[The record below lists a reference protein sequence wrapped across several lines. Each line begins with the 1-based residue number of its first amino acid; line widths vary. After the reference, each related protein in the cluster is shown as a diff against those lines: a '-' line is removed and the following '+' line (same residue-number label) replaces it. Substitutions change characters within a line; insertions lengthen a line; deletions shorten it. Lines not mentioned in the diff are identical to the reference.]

1 VRAVPSY
8 DGAGG
13 AVVRLE
19 GRLDAEGALELED
32 ILAQFLREGV
42 RTATVDMSRVSYM
55 STPALHVL
63 ARGGHEFATVKGELR
78 VAGPSEAIQR
88 QFDAADLTKS
98 LVLGVEVP
106 KRTMGRHSSG
116 GLNSLRG
123 TSEWRVA
130 GKLEL
135 ILHGLY
141 ESAARNPG
149 ASLTCRVHGDPAWLE
164 HGGVRSETA
173 STVRI
178 GEETFG
184 LGIGAIGQQFAEAGP
199 RMGELIAAAGVVA
212 YQPTEGASVPDYLI
226 GTAEQP
232 APAVLGSGLTCHGG
246 FETLSRFTKRP
257 AGQPVPLSELARVCL
272 DHTSSPTAGV
282 VMLVEV
288 AGLVGARLR
297 RSPGDPARPVRLS
310 MPEVRD
316 AFSITPERVHEGTV
330 AVVAGVVSRSPDA
343 RLAPFLR
350 PVGMSADLVGHFHA
364 AVFEFRPVP
373 LRTVALRP
381 LMTKY
386 FSQQPLRT
394 VMHLLHDDRGAV
406 GAGESG
412 FYRGICWVSPITAIE
427 GGA

>member
-1 VRAVPSY
+1 MRAVPSY

-19 GRLDAEGALELED
+19 GRLDGEGALALED

-42 RTATVDMSRVSYM
+42 RTATIDLSRVSYM
-55 STPALHVL
+55 STPALRVL

-78 VAGPSEAIQR
+78 VATPSEAILKQL
-88 QFDAADLTKS
+88 DSADLTRS
-98 LVLGVEVP
+98 LVLGAEVP
-106 KRTMGRHSSG
+106 RPPTGRHSLG
-116 GLNSLRG
+116 GLGSLRG

-130 GKLEL
+130 GKLAL
-135 ILHGLY
+135 LHGLY

-149 ASLTCRVHGDPAWLE
+149 ASLTCRVQGDPEWLE
-164 HGGVRSETA
+164 RGAIDPQRAT
-173 STVRI
+173 TVRL
-178 GEETFG
+178 GEDAFG
-184 LGIGAIGQQFAEAGP
+184 LGIGAIGGQFTEAAP

-212 YQPTEGASVPDYLI
+212 YQPTEGDSVPDYLI
-226 GTAEQP
+226 STAEQP
-232 APAVLGSGLTCHGG
+232 ASAVLGSGLVCEGG
-246 FETLSRFTKRP
+246 FETLSRFTRRP

-272 DHTSSPTAGV
+272 DHSSAATAGV

-297 RSPGDPARPVRLS
+297 RAPADPARPVHFT

-316 AFSITPERVHEGTV
+316 WFSITPERVHEDTV
-330 AVVAGVVSRSPDA
+330 AAVAGIVSRQPDP
-343 RLAPFLR
+343 RLAPLLR
-350 PVGMSADLVGHFHA
+350 PVGLSSDLVGHFHA

-386 FSQQPLRT
+386 FSQQPLRA
-394 VMHLLHDDRGAV
+394 VMHLLQDDRGPV
-406 GAGESG
+406 GAGESA
-412 FYRGICWVSPITAIE
+412 FQRGICWVSPITAIE
-427 GGA
+427 EGG

>member
-78 VAGPSEAIQR
+78 VAGPNEAIQQ

-106 KRTMGRHSSG
+106 RPTVNRVSAG

-123 TSEWRVA
+123 TSEWRTA
-130 GKLEL
+130 GKLVL
-135 ILHGLY
+135 LHGLY

-149 ASLTCRVHGDPAWLE
+149 ASLSCRVLGDPGWVERGNVDEA
-164 HGGVRSETA
+164 RA
-173 STVRI
+173 SAVQVD
-178 GEETFG
+178 EESFG
-184 LGIGAIGQQFAEAGP
+184 LGVGAIGHQFSDTAP
-199 RMGELIAAAGVVA
+199 RLGELIGTAGVVA
-212 YQPTEGASVPDYLI
+212 YQPTEGGGIPDYFI

-232 APAVLGSGLTCHGG
+232 ASAVLASGLICRGG

-257 AGQPVPLSELARVCL
+257 GGQPVPLSELARVCL
-272 DHTSSPTAGV
+272 DHSSSASVGV

-297 RSPGDPARPVRLS
+297 RSPGDATRPVRFS

-316 AFSITPERVHEGTV
+316 SFSVTPERVHEGTV
-330 AVVAGVVSRSPDA
+330 AVVTGIVSRKPDA
-343 RLAPFLR
+343 ALAPMLR
-350 PVGMSADLVGHFHA
+350 PVGISSDLVGHFHA

-386 FSQQPLRT
+386 FSQQPLRA
-394 VMHLLHDDRGAV
+394 VMHLLHDDRGAA
-406 GAGESG
+406 GAGESA
-412 FYRGICWVSPITAIE
+412 FLRGICWVSPIASVE
-427 GGA
+427 GVA

>member
-1 VRAVPSY
+1 MRAVPSY

-42 RTATVDMSRVSYM
+42 RSATVDVGRVTYM

-78 VAGPSEAIQR
+78 VAGPSDALRQ

-98 LVLGVEVP
+98 LVLGEEVP
-106 KRTMGRHSSG
+106 RATVTRVSSG
-116 GLNSLRG
+116 GLNTLRG

-130 GKLEL
+130 GKLVL
-135 ILHGLY
+135 LHGLY

-149 ASLTCRVHGDPAWLE
+149 ASLTCRVVGDTSWQEGGRIDPARA
-164 HGGVRSETA
+164 G
-173 STVRI
+173 TVQLD
-178 GEETFG
+178 EDTFG
-184 LGIGAIGQQFAEAGP
+184 LGIGAIGQQYAEGAP
-199 RMGELIAAAGVVA
+199 RLGEFLGAAGVVA
-212 YQPTEGASVPDYLI
+212 YQPTEGGGVPDYLI
-226 GTAEQP
+226 GTAREP
-232 APAVLGSGLTCHGG
+232 ASAVIGSGLVCRGP

-257 AGQPVPLSELARVCL
+257 GGQPVPLSELARVCL
-272 DHTSSPTAGV
+272 DHSPSDSIGV
-282 VMLVEV
+282 VMMVEV
-288 AGLVGARLR
+288 AGLVGARIR
-297 RSPGDPARPVRLS
+297 RSPGDTARPVQFS

-316 AFSITPERVHEGTV
+316 SFSVTPEREHEGAI
-330 AVVAGVVSRSPDA
+330 AVVTGVVSRKPDA
-343 RLAPFLR
+343 ALAPLLR
-350 PVGMSADLVGHFHA
+350 PVGISSDLVGHFHA

-386 FSQQPLRT
+386 FSQQPLRAVT
-394 VMHLLHDDRGAV
+394 HLLHDDRGAA
-406 GAGESG
+406 GAGESA
-412 FYRGICWVSPITAIE
+412 FLRGICWASPITSIE
-427 GGA
+427 VGA

>member
-1 VRAVPSY
+1 MRAVPSY

-42 RTATVDMSRVSYM
+42 RTATVDMTRVSYM

-78 VAGPSEAIQR
+78 VAGTSDAIRQ

-106 KRTMGRHSSG
+106 RPVANRTSAG

-130 GKLEL
+130 GKLVL
-135 ILHGLY
+135 LHGLY
-141 ESAARNPG
+141 ESAARHPG
-149 ASLTCRVHGDPAWLE
+149 ASLTCRVAGDTAWQERGNIDPL
-164 HGGVRSETA
+164 RASALQFSEE
-173 STVRI
+173 S
-178 GEETFG
+178 FG
-184 LGIGAIGQQFAEAGP
+184 LGIGAIGQQYADAAP
-199 RMGELIAAAGVVA
+199 RLGELLTAAGVVA
-212 YQPTEGASVPDYLI
+212 YQPTEGGGVPDYLI
-226 GTAEQP
+226 GTAQEP
-232 APAVLGSGLTCHGG
+232 AAAVVASGLVCTGA

-257 AGQPVPLSELARVCL
+257 GGQPVPLSELARVCL
-272 DHTSSPTAGV
+272 DHSSAASVGV

-288 AGLVGARLR
+288 AGLVGVRLR
-297 RSPGDPARPVRLS
+297 RSPGDPTRPVQFS

-316 AFSITPERVHEGTV
+316 SFSVTPERVHEGTV
-330 AVVAGVVSRSPDA
+330 AVVTGVVSRRPDA
-343 RLAPFLR
+343 ALAPLLR
-350 PVGMSADLVGHFHA
+350 PVGISSDLVGHFHA

-386 FSQQPLRT
+386 FSQQPLRAVT
-394 VMHLLHDDRGAV
+394 HLLHDDRGAA
-406 GAGESG
+406 GAGESA
-412 FYRGICWVSPITAIE
+412 FLRGICWTSPITAIE

>member
-1 VRAVPSY
+1 MRAVPSY

-42 RTATVDMSRVSYM
+42 RNATVDLSRISYV
-55 STPALHVL
+55 STPALQVM
-63 ARGGHEFATVKGELR
+63 ARGGHEFATVKGTFK
-78 VAGPSEAIQR
+78 VAGANEEILKQL
-88 QFDAADLTKS
+88 DAADLTRS
-98 LVLGVEVP
+98 LVLGAEVP
-106 KRTMGRHSSG
+106 KPTTGRHSSG

-130 GKLEL
+130 GKLVL
-135 ILHGLY
+135 LHGLY

-164 HGGVRSETA
+164 HGGVRPEAA
-173 STVRI
+173 SAVRV
-178 GEETFG
+178 GEQAFG

-226 GTAEQP
+226 GTTEQP
-232 APAVLGSGLTCHGG
+232 ASAVLGSGFTCEGG
-246 FETLSRFTKRP
+246 FETLSRFSKRP

-272 DHTSSPTAGV
+272 DHSSSPTAGM

-297 RSPGDPARPVRLS
+297 RAPTDAARQVQFN

-316 AFSITPERVHEGTV
+316 WFSITPERVHEGAV
-330 AVVAGVVSRSPDA
+330 ALVVGVVSRQPDP
-343 RLAPFLR
+343 RLAPLLR
-350 PVGMSADLVGHFHA
+350 PVGLSSDLVGHFHA

-394 VMHLLHDDRGAV
+394 VMHLLHDDRGAI
-406 GAGESG
+406 GAGESA
-412 FYRGICWVSPITAIE
+412 FHRGICWVSPINTIE
-427 GGA
+427 AGA

>member
-42 RTATVDMSRVSYM
+42 RTATVDMSRVTYM

-78 VAGPSEAIQR
+78 VAGPNEAIQ
-88 QFDAADLTKS
+88 QQLEAADLMKS

-106 KRTMGRHSSG
+106 RPTVNRQSAG

-130 GKLEL
+130 GKLVL
-135 ILHGLY
+135 LHGLY
-141 ESAARNPG
+141 ESAARHPG
-149 ASLTCRVHGDPAWLE
+149 ASLTCRVLGDPAWLE
-164 HGGVRSETA
+164 RGTIAPARA
-173 STVRI
+173 STVQV
-178 GEETFG
+178 GEDAFG
-184 LGIGAIGQQFAEAGP
+184 LGIGALGQTFAEASP
-199 RMGELIAAAGVVA
+199 RLGELIGAAGVVA
-212 YQPTEGASVPDYLI
+212 YQPTEGSGVPDYLI
-226 GTAEQP
+226 GTTDQP
-232 APAVLGSGLTCHGG
+232 ASAVVGSGLLCTGG

-257 AGQPVPLSELARVCL
+257 GGQPVPLSELARVCL
-272 DHTSSPTAGV
+272 DHSSAASVGV

-288 AGLVGARLR
+288 AGLVGTRLR
-297 RSPGDPARPVRLS
+297 RSPGDAAKPVRFA

-330 AVVAGVVSRSPDA
+330 AVVTGVVSRGPDA
-343 RLAPFLR
+343 RLAPLLR
-350 PVGMSADLVGHFHA
+350 PIGISSDLVGHFHA

-386 FSQQPLRT
+386 FSQQPLRS
-394 VMHLLHDDRGAV
+394 VLHLLHDDRGAA
-406 GAGESG
+406 GAGESA
-412 FYRGICWVSPITAIE
+412 FLRGICWVSPIAAIE
-427 GGA
+427 GSA

>member
-1 VRAVPSY
+1 MRAVPSY

-19 GRLDAEGALELED
+19 GRLDAEGALDLED
-32 ILAQFLREGV
+32 ILAQLLREGV
-42 RTATVDMSRVSYM
+42 RSATIDLSRVTYM

-63 ARGGHEFATVKGELR
+63 ARGGHEFSTLKGELR
-78 VAGPSEAIQR
+78 IAAPGEAIR
-88 QFDAADLTKS
+88 QQLDAADLTRS
-98 LVLGVEVP
+98 LVLGAEAP
-106 KRTMGRHSSG
+106 KPTVTRHSAG

-130 GKLEL
+130 GKLVL
-135 ILHGLY
+135 LHGLY

-149 ASLTCRVHGDPAWLE
+149 ASLACRVHGDPGWLE
-164 HGGVRSETA
+164 RGIIEAKRAG
-173 STVRI
+173 TVQV
-178 GEETFG
+178 GEEVFG
-184 LGIGAIGQQFAEAGP
+184 LGIGGIGQQFADAAP
-199 RMGELIAAAGVVA
+199 RLGELIAAGGVVA
-212 YQPTEGASVPDYLI
+212 YQPTDGGGVPDYLI

-232 APAVLGSGLTCHGG
+232 ASAVLGSGLMCEGG
-246 FETLSRFTKRP
+246 FETLSRFTERP

-272 DHTSSPTAGV
+272 DQSSSATVGV

-297 RSPGDPARPVRLS
+297 RAPTDAARPADFT

-316 AFSITPERVHEGTV
+316 WFSITPERVHEGTV
-330 AVVAGVVSRSPDA
+330 AVLVGVVSRQPDPL
-343 RLAPFLR
+343 LAPLLR
-350 PVGMSADLVGHFHA
+350 PVGISSDLVGHFHA

-386 FSQQPLRT
+386 FSQQPLRA

-406 GAGESG
+406 GAGESA
-412 FYRGICWVSPITAIE
+412 FHRGICWVSPVSTIE
-427 GGA
+427 EGA

>member
-1 VRAVPSY
+1 MRAVPSY

-19 GRLDAEGALELED
+19 GRLDAEGALALED

-42 RTATVDMSRVSYM
+42 RSATVDLSRVSYV
-55 STPALHVL
+55 STPALQVM
-63 ARGGHEFATVKGELR
+63 ARGGHEFALVKGTFK
-78 VAGPSEAIQR
+78 VAGSNEEILR
-88 QFDAADLTKS
+88 QFDAADLTRS
-98 LVLGVEVP
+98 LVLGSEVP
-106 KRTMGRHSSG
+106 RATVARHSSG

-130 GKLEL
+130 GKLAL
-135 ILHGLY
+135 LHGLY
-141 ESAARNPG
+141 ESAVRNPG
-149 ASLTCRVHGDPAWLE
+149 ASLTCRVHGDPAWIE
-164 HGGVRSETA
+164 HGGIRREGA
-173 STVRI
+173 STVQVA
-178 GEETFG
+178 EDAFG
-184 LGIGAIGQQFAEAGP
+184 FGIGAIGHQFAEAGP

-226 GTAEQP
+226 GTADQP
-232 APAVLGSGLTCHGG
+232 ASAVLGSGLMCQGG

-257 AGQPVPLSELARVCL
+257 GGQPVPLSELARVCL
-272 DHTSSPTAGV
+272 DHSPTSAAGV

-297 RSPGDPARPVRLS
+297 RAPTDDASPVHFN

-316 AFSITPERVHEGTV
+316 WFSITPERVHEGTV
-330 AVVAGVVSRSPDA
+330 ALVTGVVSREPDP
-343 RLAPFLR
+343 RLAPLLR
-350 PVGMSADLVGHFHA
+350 PVGISSDLLGHFHA

-386 FSQQPLRT
+386 FSQQPLRA

-406 GAGESG
+406 GAGESA
-412 FYRGICWVSPITAIE
+412 FQRGICWVSPIAAIE
-427 GGA
+427 GSA

>member
-1 VRAVPSY
+1 MRAVPSY

-42 RTATVDMSRVSYM
+42 RTATVDMSRVTYM

-78 VAGPSEAIQR
+78 VAGPTESIQR

-106 KRTMGRHSSG
+106 RPTVNRQSAG

-130 GKLEL
+130 GKLVL
-135 ILHGLY
+135 LHGLY
-141 ESAARNPG
+141 ESAARHPG
-149 ASLTCRVHGDPAWLE
+149 ASLTCQVLGDPAWLE
-164 HGGVRSETA
+164 RGSIDAAHT
-173 STVRI
+173 STVQV
-178 GEETFG
+178 GEDAFG
-184 LGIGAIGQQFAEAGP
+184 FGVGAIGHTFAEASP
-199 RMGELIAAAGVVA
+199 RLGELIGAAGVVA
-212 YQPTEGASVPDYLI
+212 YQPTEGSGVPDYLI
-226 GTAEQP
+226 GTSEQP
-232 APAVLGSGLTCHGG
+232 ATTVVASGLLCRGA

-257 AGQPVPLSELARVCL
+257 GGQPVPLSELARVCL
-272 DHTSSPTAGV
+272 DHSSSASVGV

-297 RSPGDPARPVRLS
+297 RSPGDPARPVRFA

-330 AVVAGVVSRSPDA
+330 AVVTGVVSRNPDA
-343 RLAPFLR
+343 RLTPLLR
-350 PVGMSADLVGHFHA
+350 PIGMSSDLLGHFHA

-386 FSQQPLRT
+386 FSQQPLRS
-394 VMHLLHDDRGAV
+394 VMHLLHDDRGAA
-406 GAGESG
+406 GAGESA
-412 FYRGICWVSPITAIE
+412 FLRGICWVSPITAIE

>member
-1 VRAVPSY
+1 MRAVPSY

-19 GRLDAEGALELED
+19 GRLDAEGALALED

-42 RTATVDMSRVSYM
+42 RTATIDMSRVSYM
-55 STPALHVL
+55 STPALQVL
-63 ARGGHEFATVKGELR
+63 ARGGHEFATVKGSLK
-78 VAGPSEAIQR
+78 VTAPSEAIQG
-88 QFDAADLTKS
+88 QFDAADLTRS
-98 LVLGVEVP
+98 LVLGAEAP
-106 KRTMGRHSSG
+106 KPTVMRQSSG

-130 GKLEL
+130 GKLVL
-135 ILHGLY
+135 LHGLY

-149 ASLTCRVHGDPAWLE
+149 ANLTCRVLGDPGWLE
-164 HGGVRSETA
+164 HGVIKPERA
-173 STVRI
+173 STVQV
-178 GEETFG
+178 GEQAFG
-184 LGIGAIGQQFAEAGP
+184 LGIGAIGHQFADAAP

-212 YQPTEGASVPDYLI
+212 YQPTEGGSVPDYLI

-232 APAVLGSGLTCHGG
+232 APVVLGTGLLCEGG

-272 DHTSSPTAGV
+272 DHSSSATVGV

-297 RSPGDPARPVRLS
+297 RTPTDAAHPVDFT
-310 MPEVRD
+310 MPDVRD
-316 AFSITPERVHEGTV
+316 WFGITPERVHEGTV
-330 AVVAGVVSRSPDA
+330 AVVTGVVSRKPDP
-343 RLAPFLR
+343 RLATLLR
-350 PVGMSADLVGHFHA
+350 PVGISSDLVGHFHA

-386 FSQQPLRT
+386 FSQQPLRS
-394 VMHLLHDDRGAV
+394 VMHLLHDDRGPV
-406 GAGESG
+406 GAGESA
-412 FYRGICWVSPITAIE
+412 FQRGICWVSPIKSIE
-427 GGA
+427 EGA

>member
-1 VRAVPSY
+1 MRAVPSY

-19 GRLDAEGALELED
+19 GRLDAEGALDLED

-42 RTATVDMSRVSYM
+42 RTATIDMSRVSYM
-55 STPALHVL
+55 STPALQVL
-63 ARGGHEFATVKGELR
+63 ARGGHEFATVKGTLK
-78 VAGPSEAIQR
+78 VTAAGEAIQH
-88 QFDAADLTKS
+88 QLDAADLTRS
-98 LVLGVEVP
+98 LVLGAEAPKPTVP
-106 KRTMGRHSSG
+106 RQSAG

-130 GKLEL
+130 GKLVL
-135 ILHGLY
+135 LHGLY

-149 ASLTCRVHGDPAWLE
+149 ASLTCRVLGDPGWLE
-164 HGGVRSETA
+164 RGTIEPQRA
-173 STVRI
+173 SAVQV
-178 GEETFG
+178 GEEAFG
-184 LGIGAIGQQFAEAGP
+184 LGIGAIGHQFTDAAP
-199 RMGELIAAAGVVA
+199 RMGEFIATAGVVA
-212 YQPTEGASVPDYLI
+212 YQPTEGGGVPDYLI
-226 GTAEQP
+226 GTTEQP
-232 APAVLGSGLTCHGG
+232 ASAVLGSGFLCEGG

-272 DHTSSPTAGV
+272 DHASSATVGV

-297 RSPGDPARPVRLS
+297 RAPTDAARPADFS

-316 AFSITPERVHEGTV
+316 WFSITPERVHEGTV
-330 AVVAGVVSRSPDA
+330 AVVAGVVSRQPDPL
-343 RLAPFLR
+343 LAPLLR
-350 PVGMSADLVGHFHA
+350 PVGISSDLVGHFHA

-386 FSQQPLRT
+386 FSQQPLRA

-406 GAGESG
+406 GAGESA
-412 FYRGICWVSPITAIE
+412 FQRGICWVSPIKSLE

>member
-1 VRAVPSY
+1 
-8 DGAGG
+8 
-13 AVVRLE
+13 LE

-42 RTATVDMSRVSYM
+42 RTATVDLSRVSYM

-106 KRTMGRHSSG
+106 RPTVNRVSAG

-123 TSEWRVA
+123 TSEWRTA
-130 GKLEL
+130 GKLVL
-135 ILHGLY
+135 LHGLY

-149 ASLTCRVHGDPAWLE
+149 AGLTCRVLGDPAWLE
-164 HGGVRSETA
+164 RGSIDPVRA
-173 STVRI
+173 STVEVR
-178 GEETFG
+178 EDSFG
-184 LGIGAIGQQFAEAGP
+184 LGIGAIGQQFGDASP
-199 RMGELIAAAGVVA
+199 RMGELIGAAGVVA
-212 YQPTEGASVPDYLI
+212 YQPTEGGGVPDYVI
-226 GTAEQP
+226 GTADQP
-232 APAVLGSGLTCHGG
+232 ASAVIGSGLMCSGA

-257 AGQPVPLSELARVCL
+257 GGQPVPLSELARVCL
-272 DHTSSPTAGV
+272 DHSSAPTAGV

-297 RSPGDPARPVRLS
+297 RSPGDAARPVLFS

-316 AFSITPERVHEGTV
+316 SFSVTPERVHEGTV
-330 AVVAGVVSRSPDA
+330 AVLTGVVSRKPDA
-343 RLAPFLR
+343 ALAPLLR
-350 PVGMSADLVGHFHA
+350 PVGISSDLLGHFHA

-386 FSQQPLRT
+386 FSQQPLRSVT
-394 VMHLLHDDRGAV
+394 HLLHDDRGAA
-406 GAGESG
+406 GAGESA
-412 FYRGICWVSPITAIE
+412 FLRGICWVSPITAIE